1 MINQVQLEWVQAYD
15 KVPGVRIDHYPIILY
30 LGGLLAILFEL
41 TYILFILRPKWRWI
55 SVFGG
60 LIMHNLIGY
69 FMYISFLTLLQIF
82 YVFYIDFN
90 QFFVKFKDK
99 VAIEKGFS
107 KLSFYSGITIILI
120 NVFFGMFH
128 IDSYPFS
135 SYPSYSAIIPDK
147 VKIIDF
153 RCDKLHQKVHQ
164 IGKTN
169 QFRWE
174 DYGWLED
181 NLIKDFESGKNV
193 QKRLENY
200 WEIWKKRNPQ
210 LKVCDT
216 IEVYLIERP
225 VAPEGKNEIVS
236 LKKMGIIIK

>member
-1 MINQVQLEWVQAYD
+1 
-15 KVPGVRIDHYPIILY
+15 
-30 LGGLLAILFEL
+30 
-41 TYILFILRPKWRWI
+41 
-55 SVFGG
+55 
-60 LIMHNLIGY
+60 
-69 FMYISFLTLLQIF
+69 LLQIF

-90 QFFVKFKDK
+90 QFFAKFKEK
-99 VAIEKGFS
+99 VAIEKDFS
-107 KLSFYSGITIILI
+107 KLSFYSGIIIITI
-120 NVFFGMFH
+120 NGFFGMFH

-153 RCDKLHQKVHQ
+153 RPNKLNQTVHE

-181 NLIKDFESGKNV
+181 NLIEDFESGKNV

>member
-1 MINQVQLEWVQAYD
+1 
-15 KVPGVRIDHYPIILY
+15 
-30 LGGLLAILFEL
+30 
-41 TYILFILRPKWRWI
+41 
-55 SVFGG
+55 
-60 LIMHNLIGY
+60 
-69 FMYISFLTLLQIF
+69 
-82 YVFYIDFN
+82 
-90 QFFVKFKDK
+90 
-99 VAIEKGFS
+99 
-107 KLSFYSGITIILI
+107 
-120 NVFFGMFH
+120 MFH